1 MITTLAVVMI
11 AEVAVAGPNCI
22 RNPDHP
28 KCVIDEGGS
37 SGKVFAVKVKFDD
50 GDGDTI
56 KSDGANYIS
65 DSGVFPDSG
74 VGARL
79 PVEYSPPGQFVMTTR
94 LSGDRTLFFD
104 FGEAVDCTPPH
115 ALSDDGTCV
124 LDNTV
129 KPIPCLFPPGERFD
143 AFGLAADGQ
152 CSGYRQVVMGFRH
165 SVNPDTG
172 GEIEYMLG
180 MTNDETFDG
189 KAGGA
194 EIDFREESNRDDD
207 LRLRFDNK
215 CLGQDVGDFL
225 KITAWRV
232 NEEPDGLPNDHWK
245 IDTVESYI
253 NTNEEEVITS
263 TTKVACLTKKG
274 NGKRE
279 DLVGLFDMQFG
290 YEICILADPD
300 GLDDDVDDDACFESP
315 NP

>member
-1 MITTLAVVMI
+1 MITTLAVILI
-11 AEVAVAGPNCI
+11 AEGAVAGPNCN
-22 RNPDHP
+22 RNSEHP
-28 KCVIDEGGS
+28 KCVIDDGGS
-37 SGKVFAVKVKFDD
+37 SGKVFAVKVTFDD
-50 GDGDTI
+50 AGGDTI

-65 DSGVFPDSG
+65 DSGVFADSG

-79 PVEYSPPGQFVMTTR
+79 PVEFSPPGQFVMTTR

-104 FGEAVDCTPPH
+104 FGAAVDCTDS
-115 ALSDDGTCV
+115 SDAGACV
-124 LDNTV
+124 LDNTGEPV
-129 KPIPCLFPPGERFD
+129 PCLFPPGERFTWE
-143 AFGLAADGQ
+143 GGSADGQ
-152 CSGYRQVVMGFRH
+152 CSGHKQVVMGFRH
-165 SVNPDTG
+165 SVDPDTG

-189 KAGGA
+189 KAGGV

-232 NEEPDGLPNDHWK
+232 NEEPEGLTNDHWQ
-245 IDTVESYI
+245 IDTIESYI
-253 NTNEEEVITS
+253 DNEGKEVITS

-300 GLDDDVDDDACFESP
+300 GLDDDVEDDACFESP
-315 NP
+315 AP